1 MSNESTL
8 VLIKPDGVNRALI
21 GKVIEKLESTGL
33 KITGMKLILI
43 NKDLASKHYEEHKDK
58 PFFSS
63 LVNFIT
69 SSPVV
74 ALALNGENAI
84 QKTRT
89 MMGSTN
95 PLESSPGTIRG
106 DFGLSLEK
114 NVIHGSANEND
125 ALREIKLYF
134 SEDEIINYD
143 RSVDN
148 WVSWLMNSY
157 YFLSRTPKGF

>member
-74 ALALNGENAI
+74 ALALNGKNAI

-148 WVSWLMNSY
+148 WVS
-157 YFLSRTPKGF
+157 

>member
-33 KITGMKLILI
+33 KIIGMKLLLI
-43 NKDLASKHYEEHKDK
+43 DKNLASKHYEEHKDK

-63 LVNFIT
+63 LVKFIT

-74 ALALNGENAI
+74 ALALKGENAI
-84 QKTRT
+84 LKTRT
-89 MMGSTN
+89 IMGSTN

-125 ALREIKLYF
+125 AAKEIKLYF
-134 SEDEIINYD
+134 SDDEIIDYN
-143 RSVDN
+143 RSVD
-148 WVSWLMNSY
+148 SWIN
-157 YFLSRTPKGF
+157 

>member
-43 NKDLASKHYEEHKDK
+43 DKDLASKHYEEHKDK

-134 SEDEIINYD
+134 SEDEIIDYD

-148 WVSWLMNSY
+148 WVS
-157 YFLSRTPKGF
+157 

>member
-1 MSNESTL
+1 MINESTL

-43 NKDLASKHYEEHKDK
+43 DKDLASKHYEEHKDK

-134 SEDEIINYD
+134 SEEEIINYD

-148 WVSWLMNSY
+148 WVS
-157 YFLSRTPKGF
+157 

>member
-43 NKDLASKHYEEHKDK
+43 DKDLASKHYEEHKDK

-95 PLESSPGTIRG
+95 PLESTPGTIRG

-134 SEDEIINYD
+134 SEEEIINYD

-148 WVSWLMNSY
+148 WVS
-157 YFLSRTPKGF
+157 

>member
-43 NKDLASKHYEEHKDK
+43 DKDLASKHYEEHKDK

-143 RSVDN
+143 RSIDN
-148 WVSWLMNSY
+148 WVS
-157 YFLSRTPKGF
+157 

>member
-43 NKDLASKHYEEHKDK
+43 DKDLASKHYEEHKDK

-74 ALALNGENAI
+74 SLVLNGENAI

-114 NVIHGSANEND
+114 NVIHGSANEKD

-148 WVSWLMNSY
+148 WVS
-157 YFLSRTPKGF
+157 

>member
-43 NKDLASKHYEEHKDK
+43 DKDLASKHYEEHKDK
-58 PFFSS
+58 SFFSS

-134 SEDEIINYD
+134 SEEEIINYD

-148 WVSWLMNSY
+148 WVS
-157 YFLSRTPKGF
+157 

>member
-43 NKDLASKHYEEHKDK
+43 DKDLASKHYEEHKDK

-134 SEDEIINYD
+134 SEEEIINYD

-148 WVSWLMNSY
+148 WVS
-157 YFLSRTPKGF
+157 

>member
-1 MSNESTL
+1 MSKESTL

-21 GKVIEKLESTGL
+21 GKVIDRLESTGL
-33 KITGMKLILI
+33 KIIGMKLILI
-43 NKDLASKHYEEHKDK
+43 DKDLASKHYEEHKEK

-63 LVNFIT
+63 LVEFIT

-74 ALALNGENAI
+74 ALALSGENAI
-84 QKTRT
+84 KKTRT
-89 MMGSTN
+89 LMGSTN

-106 DFGLSLEK
+106 DFGLSLEM
-114 NVIHGSANEND
+114 NVIHGSANESD

-134 SEDEIINYD
+134 SESEIINYE

-148 WVSWLMNSY
+148 WIS
-157 YFLSRTPKGF
+157 

>member
-143 RSVDN
+143 RSVDT
-148 WVSWLMNSY
+148 WVS
-157 YFLSRTPKGF
+157 

>member
-43 NKDLASKHYEEHKDK
+43 DKDLASKHYEEHKDK

-63 LVNFIT
+63 LVKFIT

-148 WVSWLMNSY
+148 WVS
-157 YFLSRTPKGF
+157 

>member
-33 KITGMKLILI
+33 KIIGMKLLLI
-43 NKDLASKHYEEHKDK
+43 DKNLASKHYEEHKDK

-63 LVNFIT
+63 LVKFIT

-74 ALALNGENAI
+74 ALALKGENAI
-84 QKTRT
+84 LKTRT
-89 MMGSTN
+89 IMGSTN

-125 ALREIKLYF
+125 AAKEIKLYF
-134 SEDEIINYD
+134 SDDEIVDYN
-143 RSVDN
+143 RSVD
-148 WVSWLMNSY
+148 SWIN
-157 YFLSRTPKGF
+157 

>member
-43 NKDLASKHYEEHKDK
+43 DKDLASKHYEEHKDK

-106 DFGLSLEK
+106 DFGISLEK

-134 SEDEIINYD
+134 SEEEIINYD

-148 WVSWLMNSY
+148 WVS
-157 YFLSRTPKGF
+157 

>member
-43 NKDLASKHYEEHKDK
+43 DKDLASKHYEEHKDK

-134 SEDEIINYD
+134 SEEEIINND

-148 WVSWLMNSY
+148 WIS
-157 YFLSRTPKGF
+157 

>member
-43 NKDLASKHYEEHKDK
+43 DKDLASKHYEEHKDK

-74 ALALNGENAI
+74 SLVLNGENAI

-134 SEDEIINYD
+134 SEEEIINYD

-148 WVSWLMNSY
+148 WVS
-157 YFLSRTPKGF
+157 

>member
-43 NKDLASKHYEEHKDK
+43 DNDLASKHYEEHKDK

-148 WVSWLMNSY
+148 WVS
-157 YFLSRTPKGF
+157 

>member
-43 NKDLASKHYEEHKDK
+43 DKDLASKHYEEHKDK

-74 ALALNGENAI
+74 ALSLNGENAI

-134 SEDEIINYD
+134 SEEEIINYD

-148 WVSWLMNSY
+148 WVS
-157 YFLSRTPKGF
+157 

>member
-33 KITGMKLILI
+33 KITGMKLVLI
-43 NKDLASKHYEEHKDK
+43 DKDLASKHYEEHKDK

-106 DFGLSLEK
+106 DFGISLEK

-125 ALREIKLYF
+125 AIREIKLYF

-148 WVSWLMNSY
+148 WIS
-157 YFLSRTPKGF
+157 

>member
-63 LVNFIT
+63 LVKFIT

-143 RSVDN
+143 RSVDD
-148 WVSWLMNSY
+148 WVS
-157 YFLSRTPKGF
+157 

>member
-43 NKDLASKHYEEHKDK
+43 DKDLASKHYEEHKDK

-134 SEDEIINYD
+134 SEEEIINYN

-148 WVSWLMNSY
+148 WVS
-157 YFLSRTPKGF
+157 

>member
-148 WVSWLMNSY
+148 WVS
-157 YFLSRTPKGF
+157 

>member
-43 NKDLASKHYEEHKDK
+43 DKDLASKHYEEHKDK

-114 NVIHGSANEND
+114 NVIHGSAKEKD

-134 SEDEIINYD
+134 SEEEIINYD

-148 WVSWLMNSY
+148 WVS
-157 YFLSRTPKGF
+157 

>member
-33 KITGMKLILI
+33 KITGMKLVLI
-43 NKDLASKHYEEHKDK
+43 DKDLASKHYEEHKDK

-106 DFGLSLEK
+106 DFGISLEK

-143 RSVDN
+143 GSVDN
-148 WVSWLMNSY
+148 WVS
-157 YFLSRTPKGF
+157 

>member
-43 NKDLASKHYEEHKDK
+43 DKDLASKHYEEHKDK

>member
-43 NKDLASKHYEEHKDK
+43 DKDLASKHYEEHKDK

-114 NVIHGSANEND
+114 NIIHGSANEND

-134 SEDEIINYD
+134 SEEEIINYD

-148 WVSWLMNSY
+148 WVS
-157 YFLSRTPKGF
+157 

>member
-43 NKDLASKHYEEHKDK
+43 DKDLASKHYEEHKDK

-95 PLESSPGTIRG
+95 P
-106 DFGLSLEK
+106 
-114 NVIHGSANEND
+114 
-125 ALREIKLYF
+125 
-134 SEDEIINYD
+134 
-143 RSVDN
+143 
-148 WVSWLMNSY
+148 
-157 YFLSRTPKGF
+157 

>member
-43 NKDLASKHYEEHKDK
+43 DKDLASKHYEEHKDK

-74 ALALNGENAI
+74 SLVLNGENAI

-95 PLESSPGTIRG
+95 PLESSPGTIRS

-148 WVSWLMNSY
+148 WVS
-157 YFLSRTPKGF
+157 

>member
-21 GKVIEKLESTGL
+21 GKVFEKLESTGL
-33 KITGMKLILI
+33 KITGMKLVLI
-43 NKDLASKHYEEHKDK
+43 DKDLASKHYEEHKDK

-125 ALREIKLYF
+125 AIREIKLYF

-148 WVSWLMNSY
+148 WIS
-157 YFLSRTPKGF
+157 